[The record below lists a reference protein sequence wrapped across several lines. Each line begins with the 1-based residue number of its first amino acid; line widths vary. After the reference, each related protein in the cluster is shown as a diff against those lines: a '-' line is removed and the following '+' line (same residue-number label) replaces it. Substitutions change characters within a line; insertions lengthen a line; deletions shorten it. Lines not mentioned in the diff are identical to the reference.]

1 MSLCANTPYTYRRQ
15 PNLIYVTLAVDV
27 FVAIV
32 FTAEMIA
39 KMAIRGIW
47 RGEFAYVHN
56 RWSQFDFFMIV
67 CHWASIVLHVCEIMH
82 LIAEY
87 SKWSIV
93 RSPRGLIMIRLLR
106 VFLRFSMPKQR
117 INQIFKR
124 SSQQIYN
131 VTLFFLFFMSLYGF
145 LGVQLLGPMN
155 HHCVR
160 KGTNVN
166 NLTLEDLA
174 IPDSHCSTNPSY
186 GHHCGD
192 GMICMDIGD
201 LPEDILGF
209 CKYDDIA
216 HSFFTVYQAAT
227 QEGWS
232 YLMYEAMDSLPIW
245 RAAVYYVTLMFFIA
259 WLVKNVF
266 IAVITE
272 TFNEIRVQFQQM
284 WGERKPI
291 LQNDTATRLLKGDDS
306 GWKMVEMDEQLSS
319 GRFHAPRFVRTFLQS
334 ATFNVII
341 MLAILLNAIFSASV
355 KFEHDGRANEQDF
368 YLTYYYAEIAFTIFF
383 DLECLVKI
391 WCYGFKNYKRRSL
404 HKFELYLA
412 IGSTLHLIPQLFLTM
427 LDYFQVLRIVRLIK
441 ASPILEEFVTKIF
454 GPGKKLGSIIIFTM
468 CLLLITS
475 SISMQLFCSL
485 AESKY
490 KKFQDFQ
497 ESFMSMF
504 QILTQEG
511 WTELMN
517 ETMHWH
523 KGFGPALT
531 AAYFVIYHLFVSL
544 IVLSLFVAVILDN
557 LELDEDVKK
566 VKQLRAREQSAGIS
580 DDLPVRLK
588 VFERFSDSPQMAK
601 VSRVAAD
608 FNIPKVRD
616 SFLRTFVDQTVDELP
631 TMKKVSQM
639 SDARIT
645 FRKSFPVRLLT
656 SPNKTRTANSILQKN
671 TVNMLVQDSNIQRL
685 LIGDSGQLFLPKRKK
700 GWGPEASAI

>member
-1 MSLCANTPYTYRRQ
+1 MLGRKQSLRTEALLSDLPCLEESANEEGADRVHWVNRVRLSLSLSLLHHLTLSLSPVADLLPSVLEQTWVRRLLRICALLSLMSLCANTPYTFVQ
-15 PNLIYVTLAVDV
+15 HPSLVFITLGVDAL
-27 FVAIV
+27 VACL
-32 FTAEMIA
+32 FTLEMLG
-39 KMAIRGIW
+39 KMCSRGLW
-47 RGEFAYVHN
+47 SGDQAYLHSK
-56 RWSQFDFFMIV
+56 WCQFDCLMVF
-67 CHWASIVLHVCEIMH
+67 CHWLSIGLHVAERAH
-82 LIAEY
+82 LVSPY
-87 SKWSIV
+87 SKWSII
-93 RSPRGLIMIRLLR
+93 RSPRGFIMIRALR
-106 VFLRFSMPKQR
+106 VFFRVSMPKQR

-131 VTLFFLFFMSLYGF
+131 VTLFFLFFMMLYGF

-160 KGTNVN
+160 AGAVLE

-174 IPDSHCSTNPSY
+174 IPDSHCSPDPRY

-192 GMICMDIGD
+192 HMVCLDMGD

-209 CKYDDIA
+209 CKYDDIL

-284 WGERKPI
+284 WGERRPI
-291 LQNDTATRLLKGDDS
+291 LAADSAAWVLRGDDA
-306 GWKMVEMDEQLSS
+306 GWRLVQQDEQLAA
-319 GRFHAPRFVRTFLQS
+319 GRFRAPACVRRFLQS
-334 ATFNVII
+334 ATFNVLI
-341 MLAILLNAIFSASV
+341 MLAILVNAVFSASV
-355 KFEHDGRANEQDF
+355 RFEHDGSRATEQEF
-368 YLTYYYAEIAFTIFF
+368 YETYFWSEVAFTLLF

-391 WCYGFKNYKRRSL
+391 WCYGFASYKRRSL
-404 HKFELYLA
+404 HKFELCLA
-412 IGSTLHLIPQLFLTM
+412 VGSTLHLLPPFFLTM

-454 GPGKKLGSIIIFTM
+454 GPGKKLGSIILFTL

-485 AESKY
+485 AEAHY
-490 KKFQDFQ
+490 KRFQDFQ

-523 KGFGPALT
+523 KRFGPALV
-531 AAYFVIYHLFVSL
+531 AIYFVTYHLFVSL

-557 LELDEDVKK
+557 LEVDEDVKR
-566 VKQLRAREQSAGIS
+566 VKQLRAREASAGIS
-580 DDLPVRLK
+580 EDLPWRLR
-588 VFERFSDSPQMAK
+588 VF
-601 VSRVAAD
+601 
-608 FNIPKVRD
+608 
-616 SFLRTFVDQTVDELP
+616 
-631 TMKKVSQM
+631 
-639 SDARIT
+639 
-645 FRKSFPVRLLT
+645 
-656 SPNKTRTANSILQKN
+656 
-671 TVNMLVQDSNIQRL
+671 
-685 LIGDSGQLFLPKRKK
+685 
-700 GWGPEASAI
+700 